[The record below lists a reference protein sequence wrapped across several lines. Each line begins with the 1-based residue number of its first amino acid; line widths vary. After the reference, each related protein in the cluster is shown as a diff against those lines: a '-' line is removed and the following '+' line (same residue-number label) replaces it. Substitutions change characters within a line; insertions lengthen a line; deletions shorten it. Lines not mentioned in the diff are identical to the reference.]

1 MKNPLQNLLIFLA
14 LCLCALC
21 VFQWHRETA
30 LREQIQKITNTSQ
43 DNLENIRSLQ
53 TALKTSDE
61 EIKRLDGLKTELT
74 AIVKSNQTHIATL
87 MKAVEK
93 SDQETEKER
102 KQVEVYKTALQT
114 ANDAIKKQNEDVK
127 KQNEELKT
135 LAAERNDA
143 VTKYN
148 KVVHEFND
156 LAQKWNDAQAA
167 AATNAAPKK

>member
-1 MKNPLQNLLIFLA
+1 MKNPLQSLLIFLA
-14 LCLCALC
+14 LCLCALIA
-21 VFQWHRETA
+21 FQWHREAA
-30 LREQIQKITNTSQ
+30 LREQIQKITNTGQ
-43 DNLENIRSLQ
+43 DNLDNIRGLQ
-53 TALKTSDE
+53 SALKNSDE

-74 AIVKSNQTHIATL
+74 ATVKSNQTQIATL
-87 MKAVEK
+87 MKAIEK

-102 KQVEVYKTALQT
+102 KQVEVYKTALQA

-127 KQNEELKT
+127 KQNEDLKT

-148 KVVHEFND
+148 KVVQEFND

-167 AATNAAPKK
+167 AATNATPKK

>member
-1 MKNPLQNLLIFLA
+1 MKNPLQNLLIFFS

-21 VFQWHRETA
+21 LFQWHREAA
-30 LREQIQKITNTSQ
+30 LREQIQKLTNTGQ
-43 DNLENIRSLQ
+43 DNLEAIRGLQ
-53 TALKTSDE
+53 GGLKRADE
-61 EIKRLDGLKTELT
+61 DIKRLEGLKTELT
-74 AIVKSNQTHIATL
+74 ETVKSNRTQIATL

-93 SDQETEKER
+93 SDLEVEQGL
-102 KQVEVYKTALQT
+102 KQIEVYKTALQT
-114 ANDAIKKQNEDVK
+114 ANESIKKQNEDVK

-135 LAAERNDA
+135 LAAERNDT

-148 KVVHEFND
+148 KVVQEFND